1 MFLFGGR
8 SNWSM
13 MMHWGWQP
21 KLQLLTR
28 HPKPATPSAFRGA
41 PATPAAM
48 RCGACDWP
56 LVTCLTPSEVPL
68 SKASCVPVGSTNS
81 SRQISAWEVDRKLVA
96 NSSGSYQKPD
106 PIPFCQPPDLF
117 KSTASGLAMKLL
129 VKTKGKTRRPVSCGD
144 VHAEC
149 FEYL

>member
-1 MFLFGGR
+1 
-8 SNWSM
+8 M
-13 MMHWGWQP
+13 MMHCGWQP

-81 SRQISAWEVDRKLVA
+81 SRQITKPISAWEVE
-96 NSSGSYQKPD
+96 GS
-106 PIPFCQPPDLF
+106 
-117 KSTASGLAMKLL
+117 
-129 VKTKGKTRRPVSCGD
+129 
-144 VHAEC
+144 
-149 FEYL
+149 